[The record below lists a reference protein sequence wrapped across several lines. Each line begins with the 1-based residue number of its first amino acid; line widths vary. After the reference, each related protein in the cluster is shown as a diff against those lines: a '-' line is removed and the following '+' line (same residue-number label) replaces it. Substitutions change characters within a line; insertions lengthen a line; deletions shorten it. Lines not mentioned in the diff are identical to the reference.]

1 MAHRKQPPSFCYSRT
16 DPSPRFDSLDIAC
29 NKKLCGVIL
38 LLLGVSNLQQ
48 IEPRKPKVPC
58 YFIFGDS
65 LVDPGN
71 NNELSTSA
79 KSNYPP
85 YGIDFPHG
93 STGRFSNGRT
103 APDFFAQYLGFENII
118 PPFTTAKGEEIL
130 QGVNYASGSAGIRD
144 ETGTKLGINIGL
156 NKQLENYNITISFI
170 VSILKAKD
178 SATKYLNQYLYSVG
192 MGSNDYINNYFKPG
206 YSTSTKFIPEQYA
219 TILIEQYS
227 QQLTTL
233 YSSGARKVALGGLG
247 PMGCTPDAVA
257 SHETYGKL
265 CVEEMNNAVRIFND
279 KLKQLVDELHEK
291 FKDAKFIFLDNFGG
305 LIKHISIL
313 GTNYKIT
320 GCCEVVKETGQCV
333 PNTAPCR
340 NSNLFIFFD
349 SFHPSEAANP
359 VTATSQITSLH
370 CLFDTN
376 GFGYS

>member
-1 MAHRKQPPSFCYSRT
+1 MAHRKQPPSFFYSRT

-71 NNELSTSA
+71 NDELSTSA

-85 YGIDFPHG
+85 HGIDFPHG

-118 PPFTTAKGEEIL
+118 PPSTTAKGEEIL

-144 ETGTKLGINIGL
+144 QTGTKLGINIGL
-156 NKQLENYNITISFI
+156 NKQLENYNITISVI

-233 YSSGARKVALGGLG
+233 YSSEARKVALSGLG
-247 PMGCTPDAVA
+247 PIGCTPDAVA

-265 CVEEMNNAVRIFND
+265 C
-279 KLKQLVDELHEK
+279 
-291 FKDAKFIFLDNFGG
+291 
-305 LIKHISIL
+305 
-313 GTNYKIT
+313 TNYKIT

-340 NSNLFIFFD
+340 NRNLFIFFD

-370 CLFDTN
+370 GLFDTN